1 MNIAQHEQYSIE
13 FYLPDKQR
21 KEHEYV
27 LFKTDESDKKTRY
40 SQGVV
45 LTLGE
50 MIQLIKG
57 GDLPPETIKELVYQ
71 LGG

>member
-1 MNIAQHEQYSIE
+1 MLIAQHEQYSIE
-13 FYLPDKQR
+13 FYLPAEQK

-27 LFKTDESDKKTRY
+27 MFKADEADKKTRY

-45 LTLGE
+45 VTLGD
-50 MIQLIKG
+50 MIQFIKS